1 MKELT
6 QVYCRDLKTSLKQV
20 STRACASQDCSPIPT
35 QYGTDQLCGGIFQ
48 KHATRDPVD
57 IFPAP
62 WPPLFLSLCFLLAQ
76 ALCHENNSQPG
87 GVLRERSALWP
98 RSSSAPLVQN

>member
-1 MKELT
+1 MRQTRQHKCPCEAAPQTGVGGARMKELT
-6 QVYCRDLKTSLKQV
+6 QVYCGDFKTSLKQV
-20 STRACASQDCSPIPT
+20 STRACASQDRSPIPT

-62 WPPLFLSLCFLLAQ
+62 WPPPLLSA
-76 ALCHENNSQPG
+76 
-87 GVLRERSALWP
+87 RSGSL
-98 RSSSAPLVQN
+98 S

>member
-6 QVYCRDLKTSLKQV
+6 QVYCGDFKTSLKQV
-20 STRACASQDCSPIPT
+20 STRACASQDRSPIPT

-62 WPPLFLSLCFLLAQ
+62 WPSLSLSLSAFCSLRLSVMRTTRSLA
-76 ALCHENNSQPG
+76 ES
-87 GVLRERSALWP
+87 
-98 RSSSAPLVQN
+98 